1 MTSPERFYVYGLV
14 AAGQRLDPA
23 ALGTGV
29 GGAAV
34 TLRGEGALQALVSP
48 VDAGEV
54 AQTRRNL
61 LAHTALLER
70 VMAQA
75 TVLPVRFGTVAPGE
89 AALNACITTN
99 QAAFSAAMAAIDGKV
114 ELGVKASWR
123 EGVVFA
129 EIIASDASL
138 ARLRNRLRDRPAS
151 ETYYERVELGR
162 QIEQALAKRRT
173 ADAEAI
179 LAELA
184 PLADGEAELKTLDD
198 DMVLN
203 RAFLVS
209 RANEP
214 QFDAR
219 MRSLSESREGR
230 MVFRYVGPVPPY
242 NFVQLRADWQ
252 MGAAQA

>member
-1 MTSPERFYVYGLV
+1 MSASDRFYVYGMV
-14 AAGQRLDPA
+14 AADPA
-23 ALGTGV
+23 LDANAWGTGV
-29 GGAAV
+29 SGAAV
-34 TLRGEGALQALVSP
+34 MLRGDGGLRALVSRIDP
-48 VDAGEV
+48 GPV

-70 VMAQA
+70 VMQQV

-89 AALNACITTN
+89 DALNACIATN
-99 QAAFSAAMAAIDGKV
+99 EAAFRAAMADIDGKV

-129 EIIASDASL
+129 EIVATNATV

-162 QIEQALAKRRT
+162 QVEQALAQRR
-173 ADAEAI
+173 AAEAEAI
-179 LAELA
+179 LAELS
-184 PLADGEAELKTLDD
+184 PLADRAAELKTLDD

-219 MRSLSESREGR
+219 MRALSESQEAR
-230 MVFRYVGPVPPY
+230 MVFRYIGPVPPY

-252 MGAAQA
+252 MGAV

>member
-1 MTSPERFYVYGLV
+1 MTVAERFYVYGMV
-14 AAGQRLDPA
+14 AAEPMLDPA
-23 ALGTGV
+23 SWGTGV
-29 GGAAV
+29 GGADIV
-34 TLRGEGALQALVSP
+34 LRGNGALRALVSRIEP
-48 VDAGEV
+48 GPV

-70 VMAQA
+70 VMTQT

-89 AALNACITTN
+89 DALNACIATN
-99 QAAFSAAMAAIDGKV
+99 EAAFRTAMADIDGKV

-129 EIIASDASL
+129 EIVASNAAV

-162 QIEQALAKRRT
+162 QVEQALVKRR
-173 ADAEAI
+173 AAEAEAI

-184 PLADGEAELKTLDD
+184 PLADREAELKTLDD

-219 MRSLSESREGR
+219 MRALSESQEAR
-230 MVFRYVGPVPPY
+230 MVFRYIGPVPPY

-252 MGAAQA
+252 MGAA